1 MGRTGSHSAFRI
13 AASLILVASLSV
25 LSSLSWGACSYCQEN
40 TGPCPHGKYQYV
52 LVPSTF
58 LCGEEN
64 CSGHS
69 CPATYV
75 ENGHYYSNVSEHASC
90 NSSGFTWDCSDH
102 YSGRWYQV
110 VCNYQTECTSQAEA
124 DSVYCA
130 SNPTAEGC
138 VEEDVPS
145 SCEDDY
151 NTCIGVGGQ
160 WKKISSTPTECAST
174 CNTCGSADVS
184 FRNRAADIC
193 CHRRKAPPDSAVQC
207 SMPVNSG
214 TGMTWSTRWT
224 ASHDEAYS
232 CGDLSTADGE
242 GISENIALYKRFC
255 EDGDRY
261 AEQPPCIV
269 GVDCDSLAAISSSS
283 QEQPNS
289 SFSSELEGL
298 GALYGVLD
306 TIRDTL
312 VNRLTPATEQILT
325 CLQSPGLCPALQQ
338 GGDTVIVNV
347 NGDSSIL
354 KVDTTLRKLIAPLID
369 SSLKIDSAQFK
380 TLKSLDSLYKRGLVN
395 DSDIVTAVRAVRGE
409 IENMDSSVV
418 RAVRG
423 VEHGV
428 DSLIDSMR
436 KYVNRSN
443 EIADSIAGIVAG
455 GFGALGDSI
464 GYLRGD
470 LEGYM
475 TAGSLDGDTGSN
487 VYDGVGVDTGGYGW
501 LSDIDRHLG
510 ESMSDSAFGGVFP
523 ADSSGMDSSMTDTS
537 FFVPNEDSLYQ
548 VLRDDVDSTR
558 SVLADTFESAFDTLS
573 KEYLIIN
580 FDSLILE
587 PLGARV
593 PNTNTCPE
601 QCFSFTIDGSGA
613 NQYNAWLSSTG
624 TLDFGLCRNL
634 PGLNINVFLLLRLIA
649 RILVAVSCI
658 YIALWFIGGRKI

>member
-1 MGRTGSHSAFRI
+1 MILGRTGSHSAFGI

-25 LSSLSWGACSYCQEN
+25 LSSLSWGACTTSGGVEYSLN
-40 TGPCPHGKYQYV
+40 YGSG
-52 LVPSTF
+52 S
-58 LCGEEN
+58 CGVGYGN
-64 CSGHS
+64 VCS
-69 CPATYV
+69 
-75 ENGHYYSNVSEHASC
+75 
-90 NSSGFTWDCSDH
+90 SSPPWDCSEVVTDGTF
-102 YSGRWYQV
+102 YYTNSYRGSYMCDAGSYMCGYQKL
-110 VCNYQTECTSQAEA
+110 CNYRTKCGTETEA
-124 DSVYCA
+124 DSAYCA
-130 SNPTAEGC
+130 LNPLADAC
-138 VEEDVPS
+138 VEEDVPA

-160 WKKISSTPTECAST
+160 WKKISSTNTECAST

-193 CHRRKAPPDSAVQC
+193 CQQGKAPPDSAVQC

-242 GISENIALYKRFC
+242 GIAENIALYKRFC

-261 AEQPPCIV
+261 EEQPPCIE
-269 GVDCDSLAAISSSS
+269 GVDCDSLAALSSSS

-289 SFSSELEGL
+289 SFSTDLDAL

-312 VNRLTPATEQILT
+312 TKRLTPATEQILT

-380 TLKSLDSLYKRGLVN
+380 TLKSLDSLYRRGLVN

-423 VEHGV
+423 VKDGV
-428 DSLIDSMR
+428 DSLIDSMT
-436 KYVNRSN
+436 KYLNRSN
-443 EIADSIAGIVAG
+443 EIADSIAGIAAG

-510 ESMSDSAFGGVFP
+510 QSMSDSAFAGVFP
-523 ADSSGMDSSMTDTS
+523 ADSSMIDSSMTDTS
-537 FFVPNEDSLYQ
+537 YFVPNEDSLYA

-558 SVLADTFESAFDTLS
+558 AALADTFESAFDTLS

-587 PLGARV
+587 PLGVRV
-593 PNTNTCPE
+593 PNSNTCPE
-601 QCFSFTIDGSGA
+601 QCFSFTIEGNNSQGQ
-613 NQYNAWLSSTG
+613 NWLGDVG
-624 TLDFGLCRNL
+624 TLDFGLCRPL